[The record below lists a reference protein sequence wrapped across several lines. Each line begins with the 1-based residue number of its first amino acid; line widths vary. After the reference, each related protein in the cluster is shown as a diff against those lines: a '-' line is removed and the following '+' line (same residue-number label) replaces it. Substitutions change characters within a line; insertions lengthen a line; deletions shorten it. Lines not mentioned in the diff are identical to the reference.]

1 MATGLHCATA
11 DGSIVGYPRPVVAL
25 AGRGRRFIVSS
36 LRLLDVACR
45 TIPIAGVS
53 LLVGGAVWDVD
64 WARLQPALWI
74 TIGSGLGLLLLEVV
88 VDQSWLCQG
97 RGLAAALKLGPLG
110 LIPVAPEHR
119 GSLLLAVRVI
129 ASVGSHMPR
138 WFRHAVLVDELKR
151 LAGGTFHAERRT

>member
-1 MATGLHCATA
+1 MARSF
-11 DGSIVGYPRPVVAL
+11 GSRGPSSPAQ
-25 AGRGRRFIVSS
+25 GRAARFVVSS
-36 LRLLDVACR
+36 LRLLNVACR
-45 TIPIAGVS
+45 TIHIAGVS

-74 TIGSGLGLLLLEVV
+74 TIASGLGLLLLEVV

-110 LIPVAPEHR
+110 LIPLAPEHR
-119 GSLLLAVRVI
+119 GSLLLAVLVI

-138 WFRHAVLVDELKR
+138 WFRHAVLADELKR
-151 LAGGTFHAERRT
+151 LAGRTVHAETRT